1 LKYIIESNNNPMD
14 IGIELE
20 SFIPNNTVKTVV
32 YNAETKDLILER
44 YDLIS
49 GREKKVLKLPF
60 TSRKIIV
67 ESFSKKHG
75 RQSLGKDQTFKL
87 NATSL
92 MPLKRTKVNMTS
104 GDREYIKWVTQMMV
118 ELPLLKADGKLRRSP
133 SGKYKIV
140 IQDKLRD
147 QNGKV
152 LNSPAMIGKK
162 TGTIEIGKD
171 YMMSMSINQRIA
183 ILSHEYGHFY
193 KNPLMN
199 LPIGDEFGADL
210 NGVTVFVGSGFGLD
224 EYGNAFKKVFNGANT
239 DQNRRR
245 KEVIAKFLK
254 DLENGKYFT
263 PPYKA

>member
-1 LKYIIESNNNPMD
+1 
-14 IGIELE
+14 
-20 SFIPNNTVKTVV
+20 
-32 YNAETKDLILER
+32 
-44 YDLIS
+44 
-49 GREKKVLKLPF
+49 
-60 TSRKIIV
+60 
-67 ESFSKKHG
+67 
-75 RQSLGKDQTFKL
+75 
-87 NATSL
+87 
-92 MPLKRTKVNMTS
+92 
-104 GDREYIKWVTQMMV
+104 
-118 ELPLLKADGKLRRSP
+118 
-133 SGKYKIV
+133 
-140 IQDKLRD
+140 
-147 QNGKV
+147 
-152 LNSPAMIGKK
+152 
-162 TGTIEIGKD
+162 
-171 YMMSMSINQRIA
+171 MSINQRIA